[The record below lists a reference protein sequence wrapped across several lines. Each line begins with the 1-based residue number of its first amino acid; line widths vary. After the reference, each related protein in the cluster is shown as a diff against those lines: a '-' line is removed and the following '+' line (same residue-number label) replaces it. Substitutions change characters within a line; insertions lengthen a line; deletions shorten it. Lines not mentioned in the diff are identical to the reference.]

1 MTPKQLS
8 KLLKSDP
15 SLTVAIDYD
24 RLIRLK
30 LETIRLLQEQ
40 MRDTVK
46 RIIKLRGEIREIKES
61 HEKVCMVQLT
71 THDTTWQNLHVG

>member
-24 RLIRLK
+24 RLIRQK

-40 MRDTVK
+40 MRENVR

-61 HEKVCMVQLT
+61 HEGKAVLENQRPRS
-71 THDTTWQNLHVG
+71 